1 MYVSII
7 KEMTFDERGGGDTN
21 FTPFV
26 GELNSR
32 VQKCQISFAIS
43 LSDSLYQSDQPKVE
57 P

>member
-1 MYVSII
+1 MA
-7 KEMTFDERGGGDTN
+7 FDERGGGDNN

-32 VQKCQISFAIS
+32 AQKCQISFAIS